1 MARPRRPSRR
11 VRMDATGGASGGQ
24 RQPDV
29 SPGIARAMRGLRSF
43 AYQANAA
50 YGKLTD
56 TLKRLIPVV
65 QSLGNAWGRLRG
77 GMQQT
82 TADVNACA
90 SAFNRCKLA
99 MATTIPVAA
108 LLQRQMASLGTT
120 MQAAG
125 MFAQT
130 AFGSMA
136 AAAGKASLA
145 STGLLGPLA
154 AIAAVAG
161 AAYVAIYKWD
171 SIPGI
176 LKPILL
182 IASPLVFVI
191 RAVVTAFNA
200 ATLPARAFA
209 SGLDT
214 IKTAVVETAKAIPR
228 LIAGFAGMAA
238 SAAKSAGKLALSVGR
253 SMLDAGAFVS
263 KFVGWAAGSFE
274 RLGVSVG
281 NLGGQLVSIGQRI
294 SKPLEASADE
304 FARAGVAALSLATAA
319 GLSVE
324 QMTALGYAAER
335 SGSNMAEVSSAIETT
350 SARLAESH
358 GMFKRLGLDVA
369 RLTEMSA
376 ADRFEEIGIAIAS
389 LESPLERAE
398 AASALFGTSSRE
410 LIEMFAKGK
419 GGLAEMRRE
428 AERLGLVMSGP
439 QAKAAKELSD
449 ATKGV
454 QDSMLGLWRT
464 LGAAVA
470 PQLTETAKNV
480 ATLVKSVT
488 AWASKNAP
496 LIAQVFKVA
505 SAVAAVG
512 TGLATL
518 ASVLAFATPG
528 VVALTAAIA
537 AGWVAWGRYGD
548 SAQRALASV
557 SRILAAIKAET
568 MAVLGGVWD
577 AIQAGDLEAAVSIA
591 WLGIQRA
598 WIEGLR
604 GLASI
609 TGETM
614 GGIFN
619 ALANG
624 DWQSALGQAWAAVQ
638 QVYLQG
644 VGALDEVFVGLS
656 NTIDGVVTYLRQQLN
671 VALSEIAKFTMA
683 TLKQAANVVAV
694 LAEIDPTGRMA
705 KLQKSLSQSLKG
717 SLLVDLAKDPTAKNT
732 ALGNDSEQRGFGR
745 MAGLQ
750 GRNTART
757 VQMFDLAQRQDF
769 EQRLAEG
776 RAEGRGSNVQ
786 DRLTK
791 ALDAAR
797 LARMAA
803 MAGNAG
809 DIDRRNRL
817 GAAADAARQGAAS
830 TTIGGATFSAAALT
844 AQNGAGLNVQKEIA
858 AAAKATARDV
868 KRLADADA
876 RRGKEAMAAALVPV
890 A

>member
-11 VRMDATGGASGGQ
+11 VRMDAASSTSGG
-24 RQPDV
+24 RQQSDV
-29 SPGIARAMRGLRSF
+29 SPGLARAMRGLRSF

-65 QSLGNAWGRLRG
+65 QSLGNAWAKIRSD
-77 GMQQT
+77 MKQT

-90 SAFNRCKLA
+90 SAFNRCKVA
-99 MATTIPVAA
+99 IVTTIPVAA

-145 STGLLGPLA
+145 SAGLLGPLA

-161 AAYVAIYKWD
+161 TAYVAIYKWND
-171 SIPGI
+171 IPGI

-191 RAVVTAFNA
+191 RAVATAFNV

-214 IKTAVVETAKAIPR
+214 IKTAIGETTKAIPR
-228 LIAGFAGMAA
+228 LIAGFASVAA
-238 SAAKSAGKLALSVGR
+238 STAKSAGKLALSVGR
-253 SMLDAGAFVS
+253 FLLDAGASVS

-281 NLGGQLVSIGQRI
+281 NIGSQLVSIGQRI

-304 FARAGVAALSLATAA
+304 FARAGVAALALATAA
-319 GLSVE
+319 GLSVD

-369 RLTEMSA
+369 RLAEMSA
-376 ADRFEEIGIAIAS
+376 ADRFEEIGLAIAS

-410 LIEMFAKGK
+410 LIDMFAKGR

-439 QAKAAKELSD
+439 QAKAAKDLSD

-470 PQLTETAKNV
+470 PQLTETARNV

-488 AWASKNAP
+488 AWAAKNGP
-496 LIAQVFKVA
+496 LIAQVFRVA
-505 SAVAAVG
+505 SAVVAVG
-512 TGLATL
+512 TGLTTL
-518 ASVLAFATPG
+518 ASVLAIATPG
-528 VVALTAAIA
+528 MVALTGAVA
-537 AGWVAWGRYGD
+537 AGWLAWGRYGD
-548 SAQRALASV
+548 SAQKALSGV
-557 SRILAAIKAET
+557 MGVLKTIQGET
-568 MAVLGGVWD
+568 AKVLGGIWD
-577 AIQAGDLEAAVSIA
+577 AIQGGDLELAVNIA
-591 WLGIQRA
+591 WLGVQKA

-609 TGETM
+609 TGDTM

-644 VGALDEVFVGLS
+644 AGALDEIFVGLS
-656 NTIDGVVTYLRQQLN
+656 NTIDQVVTYLRQQLN
-671 VALSEIAKFTMA
+671 VAMSEVAKFVIA
-683 TLKQAANVVAV
+683 TLRQASNVVGV

-705 KLQKSLSQSLKG
+705 KLQKSIAASLKG
-717 SLLVDLAKDPTAKNT
+717 STLIKLSKDPTDKNN
-732 ALGNDSEQRGFGR
+732 ALADAAAQRGFGR
-745 MAGLQ
+745 LAGLQ
-750 GRNTART
+750 DRNTART
-757 VQMFDLAQRQDF
+757 VQMFDLQ
-769 EQRLAEG
+769 QRLADG
-776 RAEGRGSNVQ
+776 QGQAGAGAANRGNAVD
-786 DRLTK
+786 DRLAK

-803 MAGNAG
+803 MAANAG
-809 DIDRRNRL
+809 DIERRNRL

-844 AQNGAGLNVQKEIA
+844 AQNGAGSVQKEIA
-858 AAAKATARDV
+858 AATKATARDV

-876 RRGKEAMAAALVPV
+876 KRGKEVAAAALIPV